1 MEIKTFLA
9 NPKHEYRVSQ
19 FVEHDCCAHRMET
32 NTSIKVYLIPQVNI
46 KYWEKGGRKSFSCKS
61 IALILCIPIW
71 KT

>member
-19 FVEHDCCAHRMET
+19 FGEHNCSAHRMET
-32 NTSIKVYLIPQVNI
+32 NTSIKVYLIPHVNI
-46 KYWEKGGRKSFSCKS
+46 KYLEKGGRKSFSCKS